1 MTNPETDTV
10 KISSLKL
17 NVRNPRKIGKQELQR
32 LKKKIEDFP
41 KMLKVRGIVVDK
53 DNRVIGGNQR
63 LKALQ
68 LLGYKE
74 IPSTW
79 IEHADDFTEE
89 EIKKFIVLDNVSDGE
104 FDWEMLGE
112 DYDQET
118 LDFWGLELPEDFKQQ
133 ESQAEEDDYVLPDDI
148 KTDIKPGDLIQ
159 IDHHKFLCADS
170 TQERNWI
177 KLMEGIAA
185 DLVITDPPYNVDYT
199 GKTKDHMK
207 IQNDKKTDA
216 AFYKFLLNAFQAL
229 FNQVKPGGAF
239 YIWHADSE
247 GYNFRTAFQ
256 DAGIL
261 MKQCLVW
268 VKNTMV
274 LGRQDYQWKHEP
286 CLYGW
291 KPGAAHY
298 FTPERHH
305 TTVTEKEIDIDKMK
319 NAEMK
324 ELLKHIFSEKLSSTV
339 LRADK
344 PPRSDIHPIIK
355 PILLIAPLIENSSKP
370 GDLIL
375 DGFLGSGT
383 TMLTAHQLKR
393 KCYGMEIDPKY
404 CQVII
409 DRFHKYDPT
418 LKIKINGKDYG

>member
-1 MTNPETDTV
+1 
-10 KISSLKL
+10 
-17 NVRNPRKIGKQELQR
+17 
-32 LKKKIEDFP
+32 
-41 KMLKVRGIVVDK
+41 
-53 DNRVIGGNQR
+53 
-63 LKALQ
+63 
-68 LLGYKE
+68 
-74 IPSTW
+74 
-79 IEHADDFTEE
+79 
-89 EIKKFIVLDNVSDGE
+89 
-104 FDWEMLGE
+104 
-112 DYDQET
+112 
-118 LDFWGLELPEDFKQQ
+118 
-133 ESQAEEDDYVLPDDI
+133 
-148 KTDIKPGDLIQ
+148 
-159 IDHHKFLCADS
+159 
-170 TQERNWI
+170 
-177 KLMEGIAA
+177 
-185 DLVITDPPYNVDYT
+185 VDYT